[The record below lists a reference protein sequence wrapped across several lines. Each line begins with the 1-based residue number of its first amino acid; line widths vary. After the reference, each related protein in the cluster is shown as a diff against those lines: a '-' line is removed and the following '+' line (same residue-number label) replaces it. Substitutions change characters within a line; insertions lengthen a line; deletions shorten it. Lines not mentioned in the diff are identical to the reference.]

1 MKLPQLY
8 CVLCTVHSFS
18 KRANI
23 EKMDFPDPEEEFEMM
38 YADELE
44 VMQEMEG
51 RLVSRQCVDV

>member
-1 MKLPQLY
+1 
-8 CVLCTVHSFS
+8 
-18 KRANI
+18 
-23 EKMDFPDPEEEFEMM
+23 MDFPDPEEEFEMM